1 MALKIP
7 ATKEDFKLEG
17 EPGTCVLLRSLF
29 TLQQRYQTIANPPP
43 GVVEGQVVCEEGG
56 GEGGLKG
63 HVLQRATGLGMLTV
77 VKVNEPHCRSVVPS
91 SANTWTLA
99 CWPPLFTE
107 FFKQEC

>member
-1 MALKIP
+1 M
-7 ATKEDFKLEG
+7 
-17 EPGTCVLLRSLF
+17 LLRSLF

-77 VKVNEPHCRSVVPS
+77 VKVNEPHCCFCFKVQGTHPS
-91 SANTWTLA
+91 CAHVTLCPEA
-99 CWPPLFTE
+99 EGLAQMQPCHFN
-107 FFKQEC
+107 QVYN

>member
-17 EPGTCVLLRSLF
+17 EPGTCVPVRSLF
-29 TLQQRYQTIANPPP
+29 TLQQRYQTIVTSPP

-63 HVLQRATGLGMLTV
+63 HVLQRATGLGTPDGGKKQMSHTAAFV
-77 VKVNEPHCRSVVPS
+77 SKSKAHIPHVHM
-91 SANTWTLA
+91 
-99 CWPPLFTE
+99 
-107 FFKQEC
+107 